1 MKYYL
6 VSAEDPEIRK
16 TIQVPDEIIPD
27 KSPDKSPPSK
37 SKKSP
42 NKSKKIKPNKPI
54 KAVQHTKS
62 IIDGSLL
69 DHNEQA
75 GESS

>member
-16 TIQVPDEIIPD
+16 TIQVPDEITPD
-27 KSPDKSPPSK
+27 KSPGKSDK

>member
-6 VSAEDPEIRK
+6 VSAENPEIRK
-16 TIQVPDEIIPD
+16 TIHVPDEITPD
-27 KSPDKSPPSK
+27 KSP
-37 SKKSP
+37 SKKSTKTP
-42 NKSKKIKPNKPI
+42 KKSSDKSKTKKKPI
-54 KAVQHTKS
+54 KAVQQTKS
-62 IIDGSLL
+62 MIDGSLL